1 MTSNSTSKALPLV
14 LVAAMAENGVIGD
27 DNRLIWRLKTDLQRF
42 RSLTLDRPVIMGR
55 KTFQSIG
62 RPLPRRENIIL
73 TRDAS
78 FQAEGVHVVTS
89 LEQALA
95 LGQELGQKMQA
106 DSVTVAGGADI
117 YAQTLALADRLAL
130 TLVHANPEGDAVFPA
145 YDRLAFKEK
154 RRESHPAGP
163 DDEHPFT
170 FIDLHRVDRAAAR

>member
-1 MTSNSTSKALPLV
+1 MTVSSTAKVLPLV

-42 RSLTLDRPVIMGR
+42 RALTLDRPVIMGR

-78 FQAEGVHVVTS
+78 FRADGVHVVTS

-95 LGQELGQKMQA
+95 LGQTLGKTMQA
-106 DSVTVAGGADI
+106 DGVTVAGGADI
-117 YAQTLALADRLAL
+117 YAQCLPLADRLAL
-130 TLVHANPEGDAVFPA
+130 TLVHAKPDGNAVFPA
-145 YDRLAFKEK
+145 YDRLAFKET
-154 RRESHPAGP
+154 RRETHPAGP